1 MDKLQQMI
9 MEKKAEVE
17 DLRSRISVL
26 EAEVAALELAD
37 KLRPVTVSSPG
48 RPASQGGARSSG
60 GRRKGDI
67 SKVWRGILK
76 GIYDLG
82 APVDY
87 DTVEMIARKQGQE
100 LALSSIRDRVRNMV
114 KTGLMVGDVQSGF
127 TVTEDAAERFG
138 FAKEN
143 EPPDGGSETGGAATP
158 PDPGGQSAMPGL
170 LTNAPQAAD
179 LAPHSG
185 REGGD

>member
-9 MEKKAEVE
+9 MEKKTEVE

-37 KLRPVTVSSPG
+37 KLRPVTASSAG
-48 RPASQGGARSSG
+48 RPASRSGARGSG

-76 GIYDLG
+76 EIYDRE

-87 DTVEMIARKQGQE
+87 DTVEMIAREQGQE

-114 KTGLMVGDVQSGF
+114 RTGLMAGGVQSGF
-127 TVTEDAAERFG
+127 TVTKDAAERFG

-143 EPPDGGSETGGAATP
+143 SGSAGPEEANTEGAGGTSGVLDLQPKPDEA
-158 PDPGGQSAMPGL
+158 
-170 LTNAPQAAD
+170 
-179 LAPHSG
+179 
-185 REGGD
+185 